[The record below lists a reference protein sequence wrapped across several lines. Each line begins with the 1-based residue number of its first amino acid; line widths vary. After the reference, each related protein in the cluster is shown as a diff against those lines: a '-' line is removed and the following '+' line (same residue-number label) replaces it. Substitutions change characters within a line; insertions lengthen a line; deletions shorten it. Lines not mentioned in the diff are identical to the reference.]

1 MAIRS
6 RLSATDLFTS
16 LLAVHKPDTPFVV
29 RDGRA
34 EGVDLIAE
42 LRFQDETWNE
52 LFRAVGLGRAYTIR
66 MRIDES
72 NAQVRKKEKL
82 GDIGWRNGE
91 HYAKRF
97 GTNGTESGEISE
109 TISASTYARKGLFKF
124 EKESEFRYKTADLR
138 DPLVR
143 AIYRA
148 GWECRNVTFR
158 KL

>member
-6 RLSATDLFTS
+6 RLSAADLLTS
-16 LLAVHKPDTPFVV
+16 LLAVHQPDTPFVV

-34 EGVDLIAE
+34 DGVDLIAE
-42 LRFQDETWNE
+42 LRFQDETWNK
-52 LFRAVGLGRAYTIR
+52 LFRGVGLSRAYTIR

-72 NAQVRKKEKL
+72 NAEVRKKEKL

-97 GTNGTESGEISE
+97 GARSTEFGEISE
-109 TISASTYARKGLFKF
+109 TIYAATYARKGLFKL
-124 EKESEFRYKTADLR
+124 EKETEFRYRTADLR

>member
-6 RLSATDLFTS
+6 RLSAADLCTS

-42 LRFQDETWNE
+42 LRFQDKTWND
-52 LFRAVGLGRAYTIR
+52 LFRGVGLSRAYTIR

-72 NAQVRKKEKL
+72 NAE
-82 GDIGWRNGE
+82 DIGWRDGE

-97 GTNGTESGEISE
+97 GATNTEFGEISE
-109 TISASTYARKGLFKF
+109 TIYAATYARKGLFKF
-124 EKESEFRYKTADLR
+124 EK
-138 DPLVR
+138 
-143 AIYRA
+143 
-148 GWECRNVTFR
+148 
-158 KL
+158 